1 MRASTKRALSLLAS
15 SGFVVFAL
23 IVYITLIQPEYEMIK
38 ELRGG
43 LDSNIKILADT
54 RTALL
59 GVDKLKIEYK
69 QNEKKIDTLSLALP
83 SEESVSSIVAQINNR
98 SEANSLIIQSIGI
111 NYLPIKSPIGSVS
124 LIRGI
129 GTLQLDLR
137 IFGSYSSFKRF
148 LQDLER
154 NVRIMDVRNLRL
166 ESAGKPD
173 QDLYAFNLTVDTYY
187 QPK

>member
-1 MRASTKRALSLLAS
+1 MRASTKRAFSLLIS
-15 SGFVVFAL
+15 SGFIVLAL
-23 IVYITLIQPEYEMIK
+23 VVYITFTQPAYNTISG
-38 ELRGG
+38 LQSD
-43 LDSNIKILADT
+43 LDSKIKILADT
-54 RTALL
+54 KAALL

-83 SEESVSSIVAQINNR
+83 SEEAVSSIVAQINNR
-98 SEANSLIIQSIGI
+98 TEANGLIVQSIGI
-111 NYLPIKSPIGSVS
+111 NYLPIKSPTGSLS
-124 LIRGI
+124 LARGV

-137 IFGSYSSFKRF
+137 IFGSYNSFKRF

-154 NVRIMDVRNLRL
+154 NVKIMDVRGLRL
-166 ESAGKPD
+166 ESAGRPD